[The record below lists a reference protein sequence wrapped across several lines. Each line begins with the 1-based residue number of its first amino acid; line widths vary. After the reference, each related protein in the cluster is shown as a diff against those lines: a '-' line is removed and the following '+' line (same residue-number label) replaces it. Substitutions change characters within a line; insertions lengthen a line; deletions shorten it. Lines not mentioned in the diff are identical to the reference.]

1 MYRHSDQTRA
11 VIREMLERGYTARE
25 IERLTGVGKA
35 AIRSWVRSWGMTFR
49 HDRRGGLEG
58 VAPRR
63 LPEAVRPVDTAVY
76 VSGSGHGRRLELV
89 ARWRIHECLR
99 EQMSVRQIAGL
110 VGVSASTVS
119 REVRRSTRDHTVS
132 YDAPTA
138 ERLAGQRRR
147 RGHPS
152 ILEVNQRLRGEVI
165 AGLAKQWSPEQ
176 ISHRLRTDYPDDRQ
190 MRVSHEIVDRRRH
203 DRSAACRGRG
213 ADCSGALGRRSHLG
227 PG

>member
-76 VSGSGHGRRLELV
+76 VNRPGSGG
-89 ARWRIHECLR
+89 
-99 EQMSVRQIAGL
+99 GFD
-110 VGVSASTVS
+110 STK
-119 REVRRSTRDHTVS
+119 
-132 YDAPTA
+132 
-138 ERLAGQRRR
+138 G
-147 RGHPS
+147 
-152 ILEVNQRLRGEVI
+152 
-165 AGLAKQWSPEQ
+165 
-176 ISHRLRTDYPDDRQ
+176 
-190 MRVSHEIVDRRRH
+190 
-203 DRSAACRGRG
+203 
-213 ADCSGALGRRSHLG
+213 
-227 PG
+227 